1 MPGLHMSAFAPPGSM
16 AWSDPQH
23 SAAVPIQSTLT
34 PTLKFFIERNDGS
47 LVPLVPVD
55 ELPDDVRLIG
65 VPLSL
70 STLQAKDM
78 LFLGHDSSVRRKLS
92 HVGSMSIKETVA
104 PSLVA
109 MNHTPQPEVAP
120 HNQHVT
126 QHMHTQPLP
135 VPASAFVPTP
145 KPLDLSKSKPL
156 YNEHPLPPS
165 GIEPD
170 PSKKIYC
177 TYWIQN
183 GQCGFT
189 QQGCMYKHEI
199 PEDKETL
206 EAIGLKSV
214 PAWWRKE
221 QARKKSKAKR
231 TERNGSI
238 SEWEVV
244 ERHQKGNSAVQNGDP
259 ARVRISPSRPAGT
272 PATKQ
277 VVQQCR
283 SASTVQKDAA
293 SSDIASD
300 TATAGSSAQES
311 SPPGGV
317 KLGAAKTPVRGPP
330 SLAFRKQTLES
341 PIEAEDEENLI
352 DFDVLLPSSSPDI
365 SLLSQAGPE
374 VLANTQSKVDMA
386 SRRSKVIAKGNASIS
401 PGRGIRSSNKAYNQ
415 RGSAGN
421 KTVSPL
427 GQRNTTKGK
436 VETGREKVDH
446 GNGVSRR
453 GRAKTNVVAE
463 VAAKA
468 TGETDMQQTVRLGSR
483 LLSAGTLG

>member
-1 MPGLHMSAFAPPGSM
+1 MPGLHMSAYAPPGPM
-16 AWSDPQH
+16 AWSASQYPAT
-23 SAAVPIQSTLT
+23 STQSTLT
-34 PTLKFFIERNDGS
+34 PKLKFFIERNDGS

-70 STLQAKDM
+70 SAFQANDM
-78 LFLGHDSSVRRKLS
+78 LFLGHDSSVGRKFS
-92 HVGSMSIKETVA
+92 HAGAMSIKETVA
-104 PSLVA
+104 PSLAA
-109 MNHTPQPEVAP
+109 MKYTPQPEVAP
-120 HNQHVT
+120 HNHHVN

-135 VPASAFVPTP
+135 PPASAFVPTP
-145 KPLDLSKSKPL
+145 KPLGLSKSKPL
-156 YNEHPLPPS
+156 CNEHPLPPS

-206 EAIGLKSV
+206 ESIGLKSV

-244 ERHQKGNSAVQNGDP
+244 ERHQTGNSAVQSDDSV
-259 ARVRISPSRPAGT
+259 RVRIPPSRPAGT
-272 PATKQ
+272 PITKQ
-277 VVQQCR
+277 VIQQCR
-283 SASTVQKDAA
+283 STSTVQRDAA

-300 TATAGSSAQES
+300 TATAGSSAPGS

-330 SLAFRKQTLES
+330 SLPFRKQTLDS
-341 PIEAEDEENLI
+341 PLEAEAEENLI
-352 DFDVLLPSSSPDI
+352 DFDVLLPSSPDI
-365 SLLSQAGPE
+365 SSLSQTSPE
-374 VLANTQSKVDMA
+374 ALADPQLKVDVA
-386 SRRSKVIAKGNASIS
+386 SRRSKVITKGNASIS
-401 PGRGIRSSNKAYNQ
+401 PGRGIRSSNKAYNR

-468 TGETDMQQTVRLGSR
+468 TGETDMQ
-483 LLSAGTLG
+483 